1 LERWVRRSLAGL
13 FPGGVDLQ
21 GALLALPGWAAG
33 LGPKKRVPLATVD
46 FIVGWRRRVFV
57 GEVSVAVLEEDVRRV
72 LAAKEILLRM
82 GRLRPGVK
90 VMPVVVGEV
99 LAVPVPK
106 GVGWIRWAKRR
117 PEAFSPNLERLLR
130 AAPAGPERVE
140 DFIEVERP

>member
-1 LERWVRRSLAGL
+1 
-13 FPGGVDLQ
+13 
-21 GALLALPGWAAG
+21 
-33 LGPKKRVPLATVD
+33 VPLATVD

-72 LAAKEILLRM
+72 LAAKEILLRR

-130 AAPAGPERVE
+130 AAPAEPERVE

>member
-117 PEAFSPNLERLLR
+117 PEAFSPCSVENLMGVGM
-130 AAPAGPERVE
+130 P
-140 DFIEVERP
+140 